1 MPDRESLKTR
11 MEHWAKENGT
21 SLKKELDFYIKG
33 RIGDIKD
40 STEIIL
46 REQQRIKKAKQ
57 CINMALSL
65 MMKGASDQAK
75 SVIKQFYKDTSI
87 YAIGESRSKLSK

>member
-1 MPDRESLKTR
+1 MSELINLPKIKIHTSNSFTSTG
-11 MEHWAKENGT
+11 GT
-21 SLKKELDFYIKG
+21 NPISVSVSVKK
-33 RIGDIKD
+33 
-40 STEIIL
+40 
-46 REQQRIKKAKQ
+46 QRRCSVEYA
-57 CINMALSL
+57 CNMALSL